1 MGSKSLKQFRTS
13 FRKHGALH
21 DECTALVGRRI
32 ARAIKPLWLRVG
44 GYRHPRGGIPIDV
57 FWQTGAPPEGAWL
70 RDTGVA
76 PYRCRRLS
84 NQKSHSRSLVAQEL
98 QVRNYDSSRV
108 MSC

>member
-76 PYRCRRLS
+76 PLPSAEQPKER
-84 NQKSHSRSLVAQEL
+84 QPLV
-98 QVRNYDSSRV
+98 SSARAAG
-108 MSC
+108 S